1 MASIPKIRVGQRA
14 ILAFVFVFWFVSLSF
29 SSKAV
34 ASCGDY
40 LRHSGVSGS
49 SQVSEKLG
57 PVSDNS
63 AIPSTRCKNGSC
75 RGVPVTPPTEPSRVV
90 VLRQHPNHLR
100 LSCFTHVCVL
110 TGFMTALD
118 DCMPIEPS
126 LDLPDPPPRA
136 AAL

>member
-1 MASIPKIRVGQRA
+1 MASFPKIRAGQRA
-14 ILAFVFVFWFVSLSF
+14 FLAFVFVFWFVSLSF

-40 LRHSGVSGS
+40 LRHSAVSGS
-49 SQVSEKLG
+49 SQLREKLG

-63 AIPSTRCKNGSC
+63 STPATRCKNGSC
-75 RGVPVTPPTEPSRVV
+75 RGMPLTAPTEPSRVV
-90 VLRQHPNHLR
+90 VLRQQPNHLR
-100 LSCFTHVCVL
+100 LSSFTHVCVL
-110 TGFMTALD
+110 SGFMTVLD

-126 LDLPDPPPRA
+126 LDLLDPPPRA